1 MNKII
6 QRLLIFFISMP
17 LILGIVL
24 LLPHYHHLVL
34 NLIVVIFSALGAA
47 EFSIL
52 LTQKN
57 LSITKLEAA
66 FLGALP
72 PLTMILIININFS
85 FSELLLSAV
94 IAAVVSWLLV
104 SQIFSQGDVLD
115 KFLNRLAAGLAVLLY
130 PGMLMAWL
138 VRMSRWEEN
147 ASVIILTFLAAV
159 FANDGM
165 AWLAGKLFGKGN
177 QGVVPVSPKKSIAGF
192 IGGTAASIIVGVGSS
207 LLFPAIFTPRYD
219 LFPGIVPVAGALLG
233 LLTGIAATFGDLG
246 ESAIKRSSGLKDS
259 GHIIP
264 GRGGVLDS
272 IDSIALAAPV
282 FYLAFS
288 LIFTHP

>member
-1 MNKII
+1 VKKII
-6 QRLLIFFISMP
+6 QRLLIFFIAIP
-17 LILGIVL
+17 LIVGIVL
-24 LLPHYHHLVL
+24 LLPYYNHLVL
-34 NLIVVIFSALGAA
+34 NLLVVIFSALGAA

-57 LSITKLEAA
+57 LSITKIEAA

-72 PLTMILIININFS
+72 PLIMILIVNFG

-104 SQIFSQGDVLD
+104 SRIFAQGDALD

-147 ASVIILTFLAAV
+147 SGVIILTFLAAV

-165 AWLAGKLFGKGN
+165 AWLTGKLFGRGN
-177 QGVVPVSPKKSIAGF
+177 QGVVPVSPKKSVAGF
-192 IGGTAASIIVGVGSS
+192 IGGTAASIIVGVGAA

-219 LFPGIVPVAGALLG
+219 FPGALPVTGALLG
-233 LLTGIAATFGDLG
+233 LLTGIAAIFGDLG

-259 GHIIP
+259 GSLIP

-282 FYLAFS
+282 FYLALSF
-288 LIFTHP
+288 IFDHS

>member
-1 MNKII
+1 MKKII

-47 EFSIL
+47 EFSVL

-57 LSITKLEAA
+57 LSITKIEAA

-72 PLTMILIININFS
+72 PAAMILIINHLG

-104 SQIFSQGDVLD
+104 SQIFARGDVLD

-177 QGVVPVSPKKSIAGF
+177 QGVIPVSPKKSVAGF

-207 LLFPAIFTPRYD
+207 LLFPAIFTPQYD
-219 LFPGIVPVAGALLG
+219 LFPGALPAAGALLG
-233 LLTGIAATFGDLG
+233 LLTGIAATCGDLG

-259 GHIIP
+259 GHLIP

-282 FYLAFS
+282 FYVAFS
-288 LIFTHP
+288 FIFVHP

>member
-1 MNKII
+1 MNTVV
-6 QRLLIFFISMP
+6 QRLLIFFIAIP
-17 LILGIVL
+17 LIAAIVL
-24 LLPHYHHLVL
+24 LLPHFNHLVL
-34 NLIVVIFSALGAA
+34 NLLVVLFSALGAA
-47 EFSIL
+47 EFSGL
-52 LTQKN
+52 LTQKK
-57 LSITKLEAA
+57 LSISKKEVA

-72 PLTMILIININFS
+72 PLVMILIINFG

-104 SQIFSQGDVLD
+104 SQIFAQGDALD

-138 VRMSRWEEN
+138 VRMSRWEDN
-147 ASVIILTFLAAV
+147 SSVIILTFLAAV

-177 QGVVPVSPKKSIAGF
+177 QGVIPVSPKKSVAGF
-192 IGGTAASIIVGVGSS
+192 IGGTAASVIVGVGSA
-207 LLFPAIFTPRYD
+207 LLFPAIFTPQYD
-219 LFPGIVPVAGALLG
+219 FLSGIYPAAGALLG
-233 LLTGIAATFGDLG
+233 LLTGIAATCGDLG

-259 GHIIP
+259 GNIIP

-282 FYLAFS
+282 FYLAFI
-288 LIFTHP
+288 LLFIHP

>member
-1 MNKII
+1 MKKII
-6 QRLLIFFISMP
+6 QRLLIFFVSMP

-57 LSITKLEAA
+57 LSITKIEAA

-72 PLTMILIININFS
+72 PAAMILIINNLG

-104 SQIFSQGDVLD
+104 SRIFAHGDALD

-147 ASVIILTFLAAV
+147 SSVIILTFLAAV

-177 QGVVPVSPKKSIAGF
+177 QGVIPVSPKKSIAGF
-192 IGGTAASIIVGVGSS
+192 IGGTAASIIVGVGSA
-207 LLFPAIFTPRYD
+207 LLFPAIFTPQHD
-219 LFPGIVPVAGALLG
+219 LFSGIYPAAGALLG
-233 LLTGIAATFGDLG
+233 LLTGIAATCGDLG

-259 GHIIP
+259 GHLIP

-282 FYLAFS
+282 FYLVFS
-288 LIFTHP
+288 LIFAHP

>member
-1 MNKII
+1 MKKIV
-6 QRLLIFFISMP
+6 QRLLIFFISIP
-17 LILGIVL
+17 LIVGIVV
-24 LLPHYHHLVL
+24 LLPHYHHLAL
-34 NLIVVIFSALGAA
+34 NLLVVIFSALGAA
-47 EFSIL
+47 EFSVL

-57 LSITKLEAA
+57 LSIRKLEAA

-72 PLTMILIININFS
+72 PSVMILIVNFGYG
-85 FSELLLSAV
+85 ELLLSAV

-104 SQIFSQGDVLD
+104 SQIFSRGDVLD

-130 PGMLMAWL
+130 PSMLMAWL
-138 VRMSRWEEN
+138 VRMSRWEEHAN
-147 ASVIILTFLAAV
+147 VIILTFLAAV
-159 FANDGM
+159 FVNDAM

-177 QGVVPVSPKKSIAGF
+177 QGVIPVSPKKSIAGF
-192 IGGTAASIIVGVGSS
+192 IGGTLISIIIGLGAA
-207 LLFPAIFTPRYD
+207 LLFPEIFVPKYQSI
-219 LFPGIVPVAGALLG
+219 PGSLPLTGALLG

-259 GHIIP
+259 GNIIP

-272 IDSIALAAPV
+272 IDSLALAAPV

-288 LIFTHP
+288 LFFIHP

>member
-17 LILGIVL
+17 VILAIVL
-24 LLPHYHHLVL
+24 LLPHYHHLFL
-34 NLIVVIFSALGAA
+34 NLIVVAFSALGAA

-52 LTQKN
+52 LSQKN
-57 LSITKLEAA
+57 LHITKREAA

-72 PLTMILIININFS
+72 PLAMIIIIHFGV
-85 FSELLLSAV
+85 SELLHSAV
-94 IAAVVSWLLV
+94 IATVVTWLLV
-104 SQIFSQGDVLD
+104 SRIFAKGDVLD
-115 KFLNRLAAGLAVLLY
+115 KFLNRLAAGFAVLLY
-130 PGMLMAWL
+130 PGMLMTWL

-147 ASVIILTFLAAV
+147 ASIVILTFLAAV

-165 AWLAGKLFGKGN
+165 AWLTGKLFGKGN
-177 QGVVPVSPKKSIAGF
+177 QGVIPVSPKKSVAGF

-207 LLFPAIFTPRYD
+207 LLFPAAFTPQYAC
-219 LFPGIVPVAGALLG
+219 LQGAIPFAGVLLG
-233 LLTGIAATFGDLG
+233 LLTGVAATCGDLG
-246 ESAIKRSSGLKDS
+246 ESAMKRSSGLKDS
-259 GHIIP
+259 GHLIP

-288 LIFTHP
+288 LIFVHP

>member
-1 MNKII
+1 MKKII
-6 QRLLIFFISMP
+6 QRLLIFFVSLP
-17 LILGIVL
+17 LIVGIVV

-47 EFSIL
+47 EFSVSL
-52 LTQKN
+52 MQKN
-57 LSITKLEAA
+57 LSISKIEAA

-72 PLTMILIININFS
+72 PSVMILIVNFGLR
-85 FSELLLSAV
+85 ELLLSAV

-104 SQIFSQGDVLD
+104 SQVFSRGDVLD

-138 VRMSRWEEN
+138 VRMSRWEES
-147 ASVIILTFLAAV
+147 ASIIILTFLAAV

-165 AWLAGKLFGKGN
+165 AWLAGMLLGKGN
-177 QGVVPVSPKKSIAGF
+177 RGIVPVSPKKSIAGF
-192 IGGTAASIIVGVGSS
+192 IGGTFASIIVGLGAV
-207 LLFPAIFTPRYD
+207 LLFPAIFTPRCD
-219 LFPGIVPVAGALLG
+219 SIPGLLPLEGALLG
-233 LLTGIAATFGDLG
+233 LLTGVAATFGDLG

-259 GHIIP
+259 GNLIP

-282 FYLAFS
+282 FYLAYS
-288 LIFTHP
+288 LLFVHP

>member
-1 MNKII
+1 MKKIV

-24 LLPHYHHLVL
+24 LIPHYHHLVL

-47 EFSIL
+47 EFSVL
-52 LTQKN
+52 LTQKK
-57 LSITKLEAA
+57 LSISKIEAA

-72 PLTMILIININFS
+72 PLVMILIINFS

-104 SQIFSQGDVLD
+104 SQIFAQGDALD

-138 VRMSRWEEN
+138 VRMSRWEDH

-177 QGVVPVSPKKSIAGF
+177 QGVIPVSPKKSVAGF
-192 IGGTAASIIVGVGSS
+192 IGGTAASVIVGTGSA
-207 LLFPAIFTPRYD
+207 LLFPAIFTPQYD
-219 LFPGIVPVAGALLG
+219 FLSGIYPAAGALLG
-233 LLTGIAATFGDLG
+233 LLTGIAATCGDLG

-259 GHIIP
+259 GNIIP

-288 LIFTHP
+288 LIFVHP

>member
-1 MNKII
+1 MNKIV

-17 LILGIVL
+17 VILAIVL

-52 LTQKN
+52 LTQKQ

-72 PLTMILIININFS
+72 PLTMILIINFG

-130 PGMLMAWL
+130 PSMLMAWL
-138 VRMSRWEEN
+138 VRMSRWEE
-147 ASVIILTFLAAV
+147 SSSIIILTFLAAV

-165 AWLAGKLFGKGN
+165 AWLTGKLFGKGN
-177 QGVVPVSPKKSIAGF
+177 QGVIPVSPKKSVAGF
-192 IGGTAASIIVGVGSS
+192 IGGTIASIIVGVGSA
-207 LLFPAIFTPRYD
+207 LLFPAIFIPQYD

-288 LIFTHP
+288 FIFVHQ

>member
-1 MNKII
+1 MKKIV

-47 EFSIL
+47 EFSVL
-52 LTQKN
+52 LTQKK
-57 LSITKLEAA
+57 LSISKIEAA

-72 PLTMILIININFS
+72 PLVMILIINFG

-104 SQIFSQGDVLD
+104 SQIFAQGDALD

-138 VRMSRWEEN
+138 VRMSRWEDN
-147 ASVIILTFLAAV
+147 SSVIILTFLAAV

-177 QGVVPVSPKKSIAGF
+177 QGVIPVSPKKSVAGF
-192 IGGTAASIIVGVGSS
+192 IGGTAASVIVGVGSA
-207 LLFPAIFTPRYD
+207 LLFPAIFTPQYD
-219 LFPGIVPVAGALLG
+219 FLSGIYPAAGALLG
-233 LLTGIAATFGDLG
+233 LLTGIAATCGDLG

-259 GHIIP
+259 GNIIP

-288 LIFTHP
+288 LIFVHP

>member
-1 MNKII
+1 MSKLV
-6 QRLLIFFISMP
+6 QRLLIFFVATP
-17 LILGIVL
+17 LIVALVL
-24 LLPHYHHLVL
+24 LLPYYHHLAL
-34 NLIVVIFSALGAA
+34 NLLVVIFSALGAA
-47 EFSIL
+47 EFSVS
-52 LTQKN
+52 LTQKQ
-57 LSITKLEAA
+57 LSIKIVEAA

-72 PLTMILIININFS
+72 PAIMILIINFGL
-85 FSELLLSAV
+85 SELLLSSV

-104 SQIFSQGDVLD
+104 SRIFAQGDALD

-147 ASVIILTFLAAV
+147 ASVIIITFLAAV
-159 FANDGM
+159 FCNDSM
-165 AWLAGKLFGKGN
+165 AWLTGKLFGKGN
-177 QGVVPVSPKKSIAGF
+177 RGVVPVSPKKSVAGF
-192 IGGTAASIIVGVGSS
+192 IGGTIASIIVGTGSA
-207 LLFPAIFTPRYD
+207 LLFPGVFTARYD
-219 LFPGIVPVAGALLG
+219 FAGAVPLAGALLG

-288 LIFTHP
+288 VIFIHS

>member
-1 MNKII
+1 VKVII
-6 QRLLIFFISMP
+6 QRLLVFFFALP
-17 LILGIVL
+17 LIVGIVI
-24 LLPHYHHLVL
+24 LLPHYHHLAL
-34 NLIVVIFSALGAA
+34 NLLVVIFSALGAA
-47 EFSIL
+47 EFSTL

-57 LSITKLEAA
+57 LSISKIEAA

-72 PLTMILIININFS
+72 PSVMILLINFG
-85 FSELLLSAV
+85 FSEMLLSAV

-138 VRMSRWEEN
+138 VRMSRWEEHSN
-147 ASVIILTFLAAV
+147 IIILTFLAVV
-159 FANDGM
+159 FANDSM
-165 AWLAGKLFGKGN
+165 AWATGMLFGKGN
-177 QGVVPVSPKKSIAGF
+177 RGIIPASPKKSIAGF
-192 IGGTAASIIVGVGSS
+192 IGGTITSIGIGLGAA
-207 LLFPAIFTPRYD
+207 LLFPKTFVPQYD
-219 LFPGIVPVAGALLG
+219 LFSGILPAAGALLG
-233 LLTGIAATFGDLG
+233 LLTGVAATFGDLG

-259 GHIIP
+259 GNLIP

-288 LIFTHP
+288 LFFAHP

>member
-1 MNKII
+1 MKKIV

-47 EFSIL
+47 EFSVL
-52 LTQKN
+52 LTQKK
-57 LSITKLEAA
+57 LSISKIEAA

-72 PLTMILIININFS
+72 PLVMILIINFG

-104 SQIFSQGDVLD
+104 SQIFARGDALD
-115 KFLNRLAAGLAVLLY
+115 KFLCRLAAGLAVLLY

-177 QGVVPVSPKKSIAGF
+177 QGVIPVSPQKSVAGF
-192 IGGTAASIIVGVGSS
+192 IGGTAASIIVGVGSA
-207 LLFPAIFTPRYD
+207 LLFPAIFTPQYD
-219 LFPGIVPVAGALLG
+219 LFAGVIPAAGALLG
-233 LLTGIAATFGDLG
+233 LLTGIAATCGDLG

-259 GHIIP
+259 GSLIP

-282 FYLAFS
+282 FYLAFNF
-288 LIFTHP
+288 IFVHP

>member
-1 MNKII
+1 MNKIV

-24 LLPHYHHLVL
+24 LFPHFNHLVL
-34 NLIVVIFSALGAA
+34 NLLVVIFSALGAA

-57 LSITKLEAA
+57 LNITKLEAA

-72 PLTMILIININFS
+72 PLTMILIINFDV
-85 FSELLLSAV
+85 SELLHSAV
-94 IAAVVSWLLV
+94 IAAVVAWLLV
-104 SQIFSQGDVLD
+104 SRIFARGDALD

-138 VRMSRWEEN
+138 VRMSRWEES
-147 ASVIILTFLAAV
+147 ASVIILTFLVAV
-159 FANDGM
+159 FVNDAM
-165 AWLAGKLFGKGN
+165 AWVTGKLFGKGN

-192 IGGTAASIIVGVGSS
+192 IGGTLSSVTIGLGAA
-207 LLFPAIFTPRYD
+207 LLFPEIFAPKHQSI
-219 LFPGIVPVAGALLG
+219 LGITPVAGALLG

-259 GHIIP
+259 GSLIP

-288 LIFTHP
+288 LIFIHP

>member
-1 MNKII
+1 MKKTI
-6 QRLLIFFISMP
+6 QRLLIFFISLP

-47 EFSIL
+47 EFSVL
-52 LTQKN
+52 LTQKK
-57 LSITKLEAA
+57 LSIKIIEAS

-72 PLTMILIININFS
+72 PAVMILIINFG
-85 FSELLLSAV
+85 FTELLLSAV

-104 SQIFSQGDVLD
+104 SRIFAQGDVLD

-147 ASVIILTFLAAV
+147 SGVIILTFLAAV

-165 AWLAGKLFGKGN
+165 AWLTGKLFGKGN
-177 QGVVPVSPKKSIAGF
+177 QGVVPVSPKKSVAGF
-192 IGGTAASIIVGVGSS
+192 IGGTAASIIVGTGSA
-207 LLFPAIFTPRYD
+207 LLFPAIFIPQHDVFSGMY
-219 LFPGIVPVAGALLG
+219 PAAGALLG
-233 LLTGIAATFGDLG
+233 LLTGIAVIFGDLG

-259 GHIIP
+259 GHLIP

-288 LIFTHP
+288 LIFVHP

>member
-1 MNKII
+1 MKKIV

-24 LLPHYHHLVL
+24 LLPHYHHLAL
-34 NLIVVIFSALGAA
+34 NLIVVVFSALGAA
-47 EFSIL
+47 EFSGL
-52 LTQKN
+52 LTQKK
-57 LSITKLEAA
+57 LSISRIEAA

-72 PLTMILIININFS
+72 PSVMILIVNFG

-104 SQIFSQGDVLD
+104 SQIFSQGDALD

-138 VRMSRWEEN
+138 VRMSRWEES

-177 QGVVPVSPKKSIAGF
+177 QGVIPVSPQKSVAGF
-192 IGGTAASIIVGVGSS
+192 IGGTAASIIVGAGSA
-207 LLFPAIFTPRYD
+207 LLFPAIFIPRYD
-219 LFPGIVPVAGALLG
+219 LFPGALPATGALLG
-233 LLTGIAATFGDLG
+233 LLTGIAATCGDLG

-259 GHIIP
+259 GNIIP

-272 IDSIALAAPV
+272 IDSVALAAPV
-282 FYLAFS
+282 FYVAFNF
-288 LIFTHP
+288 IFTHP

>member
-1 MNKII
+1 MKKTI
-6 QRLLIFFISMP
+6 QRLLIFFISLP

-47 EFSIL
+47 EFSVL
-52 LTQKN
+52 LTQKK
-57 LSITKLEAA
+57 LSIKIIEAS

-72 PLTMILIININFS
+72 PAVMILIINFG
-85 FSELLLSAV
+85 FTELLLSAV

-104 SQIFSQGDVLD
+104 SRIFAQGDVLD

-147 ASVIILTFLAAV
+147 SGVIILTFLAAV

-165 AWLAGKLFGKGN
+165 AWLTGKLFGKGN
-177 QGVVPVSPKKSIAGF
+177 QGVVPVSPKKSVAGF
-192 IGGTAASIIVGVGSS
+192 IGGTAASIIVGTGSA
-207 LLFPAIFTPRYD
+207 LLFPAIFIPQHDIFSGMY
-219 LFPGIVPVAGALLG
+219 PAAGALLG
-233 LLTGIAATFGDLG
+233 LLTGIAVIFGDLG

-259 GHIIP
+259 GHLIP

-288 LIFTHP
+288 LIFVHP